1 MTQGIQH
8 STRTHEFSPAY
19 LARIT
24 PKVRPVARKRRDN
37 WFVEALGDVFRVLI
51 GRTKDEIPDSLVDDV
66 GFGNHTP
73 AAELRS
79 EFNRLDAQLHAR
91 IY

>member
-8 STRTHEFSPAY
+8 RTRTFEFSPAY

-24 PKVRPVARKRRDN
+24 PKVHPQARKRSEG
-37 WFVEALGDVFRVLI
+37 WFVDALRRLI
-51 GRTKDEIPDSLVDDV
+51 RAVVHPRPEEVPGSLLEDV
-66 GFGNHTP
+66 GLGAGATSP
-73 AAELRS
+73 DLRM

-91 IY
+91 FY

>member
-8 STRTHEFSPAY
+8 NTRIHEFSPAY

-24 PKVRPVARKRRDN
+24 PKVRPKARKRQDG
-37 WFVEALGDVFRVLI
+37 WFVKALSDVVGFLVPR
-51 GRTKDEIPDSLVDDV
+51 RADEVPTSLLEDV
-66 GFGNHTP
+66 GLGAGSPDT
-73 AAELRS
+73 ELRT

-91 IY
+91 FY